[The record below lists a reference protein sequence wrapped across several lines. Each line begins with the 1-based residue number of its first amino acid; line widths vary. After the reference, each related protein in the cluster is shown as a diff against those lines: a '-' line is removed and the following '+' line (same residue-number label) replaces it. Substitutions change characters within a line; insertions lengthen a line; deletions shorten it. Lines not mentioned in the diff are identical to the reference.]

1 MEKEWKF
8 IGVDL
13 GAESGRCVAAILKN
27 GKITLH
33 ETRRFTTH
41 CLNNEKGFFWD
52 ISAIYNEIIEG
63 LKKTR
68 EIFGPDFDGIAV
80 DTWGVDY
87 VLIDPNGNPL
97 SDAFHYRDNRTD
109 GMMEKAF
116 RIAPKEII
124 YNRAG
129 IQFAQY
135 NTLFQLLAEKKTR
148 PQILNAADK
157 FLMMPDF
164 FNFMLS
170 GVKKAE
176 YSIAST
182 TSLTN
187 PHTRNWSQELIDT
200 FNLPG
205 KIFPE
210 MIEPGTKLGNI
221 LSNIASRTGLN
232 PNVPVFASAGH
243 DTASAVASIPAQ
255 GDESWAFLSS
265 GTWSLM
271 GIELSFPLISGRSLT
286 CNFTNEGG
294 GCGSVRFLKNIIGLW
309 PLQECRR
316 YWLGQ
321 GRDYSYAELME
332 MTKAEGCARAWI
344 DLADER
350 FLKPGDM
357 PAKIISYLTE
367 TNQPY
372 KDEPGFI
379 SAVILESLAFTYR
392 KTFKEIEEITGVK
405 INKLHIAGGGSQNTL
420 LTQYTADAIARPVY
434 AGPVEASVTGNIGMQ
449 ALAAGAISDLVSLRR
464 IVASSFEV
472 KLYEPVNAEYFN
484 ENEELYNGII
494 NKKKV

>member
-13 GAESGRCVAAILKN
+13 GAESGRCVAAIFN
-27 GKITLH
+27 GEKITLH
-33 ETRRFTTH
+33 ETHRFTTH
-41 CLNNEKGFFWD
+41 CLKNEKGFFWD
-52 ISAIYNEIIEG
+52 LSAIYNDIIEG

-87 VLIDPNGNPL
+87 VLIDQNGNPL
-97 SDAFHYRDNRTD
+97 SDAYHYRDNRTD

-116 RIAPKEII
+116 RIAPKETI
-124 YNRAG
+124 YKQTG

-148 PQILNAADK
+148 PQVLNSADK

-187 PHTRNWSQELIDT
+187 PHTRNWSQELITVFD
-200 FNLPG
+200 LPG

-210 MIEPGTKLGNI
+210 MAEPGTKLGS
-221 LSNIASRTGLN
+221 LLPKIAAKTGLN

-243 DTASAVASIPAQ
+243 DTASAVAAIPAQ
-255 GDESWAFLSS
+255 GDDSWAFLSS

-271 GIELSFPLISGRSLT
+271 GIELSIPLISGRSLT

-294 GCGSVRFLKNIIGLW
+294 VCGSIRFLKNIIGLW

-316 YWLGQ
+316 YWLSQ
-321 GRDYSYAELME
+321 GNEYSYAELME
-332 MTKAEGCARAWI
+332 MAKSEGYARAWI
-344 DLADER
+344 NLDDER

-357 PAKIISYLTE
+357 PAKIISYLKE
-367 TNQPY
+367 TNQPC
-372 KDEPGFI
+372 KDRVGFI

-392 KTFKEIEEITGVK
+392 KTFKEIENIAGVK

-420 LTQYTADAIARPVY
+420 LTQYTADAIGRPVY
-434 AGPVEASVTGNIGMQ
+434 AGPVEASVTGNISFQ
-449 ALAAGAISDLVSLRR
+449 ALAAGAIPDLQSLRR
-464 IVASSFEV
+464 IVSSSFEV
-472 KLYEPVNAEYFN
+472 KLYEPINPEYFN
-484 ENEELYNGII
+484 ENEELYLSII
-494 NKKKV
+494 NKKKF